1 MIDTMFSRNGR
12 NVLSS
17 IGIDML
23 TDFVSGFLARRALSK
38 REQKQNNVLLFW
50 DKAQRA
56 KKVVNISLPI
66 DRLIQFHRLI
76 CRCSQLV
83 VLQNKMCKN
92 TFFINIF

>member
-66 DRLIQFHRLI
+66 LEKDQCPDEIEDISENQTAF
-76 CRCSQLV
+76 
-83 VLQNKMCKN
+83 
-92 TFFINIF
+92 

>member
-1 MIDTMFSRNGR
+1 
-12 NVLSS
+12 
-17 IGIDML
+17 ML

-66 DRLIQFHRLI
+66 IPLECYNNMNKVFWSSILLSWKLIIKF
-76 CRCSQLV
+76 
-83 VLQNKMCKN
+83 
-92 TFFINIF
+92 TFELTKPI

>member
-1 MIDTMFSRNGR
+1 
-12 NVLSS
+12 
-17 IGIDML
+17 ML

-66 DRLIQFHRLI
+66 ELL
-76 CRCSQLV
+76 
-83 VLQNKMCKN
+83 K
-92 TFFINIF
+92 

>member
-1 MIDTMFSRNGR
+1 
-12 NVLSS
+12 
-17 IGIDML
+17 ML

-66 DRLIQFHRLI
+66 MSELRIYCLIVNQSIQINFTFLSVSNFWLHERGQEFT
-76 CRCSQLV
+76 RPCST
-83 VLQNKMCKN
+83 NPGK
-92 TFFINIF
+92 

>member
-1 MIDTMFSRNGR
+1 MT
-12 NVLSS
+12 
-17 IGIDML
+17 IGTDML

-66 DRLIQFHRLI
+66 VSNDRSLENISYFPLLKP
-76 CRCSQLV
+76 C
-83 VLQNKMCKN
+83 
-92 TFFINIF
+92 FFPVNSLYHHYFE

>member
-1 MIDTMFSRNGR
+1 MISQDVFFSP
-12 NVLSS
+12 
-17 IGIDML
+17 IGTDML

-66 DRLIQFHRLI
+66 YSSWMQSVKKYYTEIWKSDMAFW
-76 CRCSQLV
+76 
-83 VLQNKMCKN
+83 M
-92 TFFINIF
+92 INE

>member
-1 MIDTMFSRNGR
+1 
-12 NVLSS
+12 
-17 IGIDML
+17 ML

-66 DRLIQFHRLI
+66 AVYYQIRACRLANFSVCYIK
-76 CRCSQLV
+76 
-83 VLQNKMCKN
+83 LQDL
-92 TFFINIF
+92 THFWPIFTSK

>member
-1 MIDTMFSRNGR
+1 MGVNTC
-12 NVLSS
+12 S
-17 IGIDML
+17 IGTDML

-66 DRLIQFHRLI
+66 MKRHLVILGYALQLLMSYFHGTRK
-76 CRCSQLV
+76 CR
-83 VLQNKMCKN
+83 
-92 TFFINIF
+92 NI